1 MNVKER
7 LEALSK
13 NCIILQIEDEESYK
27 LGATRFG
34 GKPDTPVDFTWPTY
48 KGKSYDDIEKERPL
62 TFWLSLT
69 VKKYQNMMQIIYYL
83 NMGYY
88 HFSMKLI
95 HNAGDLILRIKA
107 VQEYIGLK
115 IFQNYHRLN
124 FRKKW
129 KMILNSL

>member
-62 TFWLSLT
+62 TFLAQFNCEEISKYDVDHILPKHGLLS
-69 VKKYQNMMQIIYYL
+69 
-83 NMGYY
+83 
-88 HFSMKLI
+88 FSMKLI
-95 HNAGDLILRIKA
+95 HNVGDLIPRIKD